1 MESLLNATEAGIAY
15 GVSKTTMADWCE
27 RGFVPG
33 AQKVGRTWVIPES
46 SLERIERPRMGRPLK
61 NGNNGETA
69 LQEG

>member
-1 MESLLNATEAGIAY
+1 MENLLNATEAGKAV

-46 SLERIERPRMGRPLK
+46 SLELINRPKMGRPTK
-61 NGNNGETA
+61 TNGVQVSNQG
-69 LQEG
+69 G